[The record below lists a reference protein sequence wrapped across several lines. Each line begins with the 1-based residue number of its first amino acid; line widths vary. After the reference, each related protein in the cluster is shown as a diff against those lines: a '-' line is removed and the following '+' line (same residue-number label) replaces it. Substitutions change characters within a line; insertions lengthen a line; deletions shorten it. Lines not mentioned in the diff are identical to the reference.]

1 MSNLVIDEHTALED
15 LLSSCY
21 GAIYAYGV
29 IGAYLSDPDDAL
41 NAMASFRIHRD
52 ELLAS
57 FAELG
62 YAAPPASA
70 AYSIETPVIDEPSAK
85 AAAAQLEEACVAHWA
100 NALFYLPNQ
109 IERRESDFLQACAM
123 RSFSWSGIAKA
134 FSATA

>member
-1 MSNLVIDEHTALED
+1 MSNLVIDERTALED

-29 IGAYLSDPDDAL
+29 IGAYLADPDEAL

-70 AYSIETPVIDEPSAK
+70 AYLIETQVIDEPSAR
-85 AAAAQLEEACVAHWA
+85 AAGALLEEACVAHWA
-100 NALFYLPNQ
+100 MALFYLPNQ
-109 IERRESDFLQACAM
+109 LRQRECEFLQACAL
-123 RSFSWSGIAKA
+123 RSFGWSGIAKA
-134 FSATA
+134 FSSTI

>member
-1 MSNLVIDEHTALED
+1 MSNLVIDERTALED

-29 IGAYLSDPDDAL
+29 IGAYLSDPDEAL
-41 NAMASFRIHRD
+41 NATASFRIHRD

-70 AYSIETPVIDEPSAK
+70 AYSIETQVIDEPSAK
-85 AAAAQLEEACVAHWA
+85 AAAALLEEACVAHWS

-109 IERRESDFLQACAM
+109 MEQRESEFLQACAI
-123 RSFSWSGIAKA
+123 RSFNWSGIAKA

>member
-1 MSNLVIDEHTALED
+1 MSSVVFDERTALED
-15 LLSSCY
+15 LLSSCH

-29 IGAYLSDPDDAL
+29 IGAYLADPDEAL
-41 NAMASFRIHRD
+41 NAMAAFRIHRD

-70 AYSIETPVIDEPSAK
+70 AYSIETQVLDEPSAK
-85 AAAAQLEEACVAHWA
+85 VTAARLEEACVAHWA
-100 NALFYLPNQ
+100 AALFYLPNQ
-109 IERRESDFLQACAM
+109 IEQRECEFLQACAI

-134 FSATA
+134 FSSTA